1 LKLLPPL
8 IPLHLPKANRYLM
21 LPMDEMFAQMEDG

>member
-1 LKLLPPL
+1 LNLLPPL
-8 IPLHLPKANRYLM
+8 IRLYLPKAHRDLM